1 MNSNLTRARV
11 NKNDEFYTQYEDIE
25 KEVSNYAGQLDD
37 KVVYCNCDSDESE
50 FVSYFKDNFNEL
62 GIKKLVATHYNDEG
76 SSYKIVH
83 DGKHTIKLS
92 LKGNGDFRSEE
103 CVEILKEA
111 DIVVT
116 NPPFSLFREYV
127 AQLVEYEK
135 DFLIM
140 GSFNAVTYVDV
151 FPIIQSGHMKLGY
164 NSPKDFVQP
173 DGTVKSV
180 YCAWFTTLDVEPNS
194 TLLDLESTYNPDL
207 YPAYDNYKAIEVGRV
222 KSIPKDY
229 DGVMGVPITYLH
241 HHNPDQFEIL
251 GLCNEIKDVLYDE
264 LAVKT
269 WPGSYHRPV
278 LNGKTK
284 YARIMIRRVD
294 KEDE

>member
-1 MNSNLTRARV
+1 MNSNLTRARA

-25 KEVSNYAGQLDD
+25 KEVSNYAGQLEG

-135 DFLIM
+135 DFLII
-140 GSFNAVTYVDV
+140 GNFNAVTYKEV
-151 FPIIQSGHMKLGY
+151 FPLIKNNKMCLGY
-164 NSPKDFVQP
+164 SPRSMGFITPEKELK
-173 DGTVKSV
+173 TVNA
-180 YCAWFTTLDVEPNS
+180 CWFTNMEVSKRQE
-194 TLLDLESTYNPDL
+194 EIFL
-207 YPAYDNYKAIEVGRV
+207 YKDYYGNEEDYPKYDNYNAIEVSKV
-222 KSIPKDY
+222 KDIPRDY
-229 DGVMGVPITYLH
+229 DGVMGVPITFVTQY
-241 HHNPDQFEIL
+241 NPKQFDIFSPL
-251 GLCNEIKDVLYDE
+251 
-264 LAVKT
+264 
-269 WPGSYHRPV
+269 
-278 LNGKTK
+278 LNIS
-284 YARIMIRRVD
+284 A
-294 KEDE
+294 